1 MNLTSDAQLVIS
13 LRQVYRCVRSRIPW
27 RNVRWL
33 PILLSALRL
42 VAHSGSKA
50 CHLLS
55 IPVLVK
61 LSSVGEVF
69 RSDDSKEI
77 LRPGSI
83 ISNESMLKSLDAKQS
98 QMVASPSDRPPI
110 SSATLSA
117 KGI

>member
-1 MNLTSDAQLVIS
+1 MATHSS
-13 LRQVYRCVRSRIPW
+13 
-27 RNVRWL
+27 
-33 PILLSALRL
+33 LSALKL
-42 VAHSGSKA
+42 VAHSGSNA

-98 QMVASPSDRPPI
+98 QMVASPSDRPPT

-117 KGI
+117 KGIELGQKSQALVSRNSHLTPG